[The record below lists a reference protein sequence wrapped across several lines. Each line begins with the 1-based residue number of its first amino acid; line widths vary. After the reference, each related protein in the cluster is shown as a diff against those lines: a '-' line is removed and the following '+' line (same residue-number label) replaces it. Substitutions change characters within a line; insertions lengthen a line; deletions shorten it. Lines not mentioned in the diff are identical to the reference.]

1 MQDIQGA
8 PVLAEGSL
16 ERQSRQEALGRLLP
30 ISIRKHWLGL
40 LGELRLLSVPRSIEK
55 SRLFIVMATVLQIVI
70 ADTAESVLVIQVG
83 SGSRHLVSWLRRK
96 ELNWNQGYHP
106 R

>member
-1 MQDIQGA
+1 
-8 PVLAEGSL
+8 
-16 ERQSRQEALGRLLP
+16 
-30 ISIRKHWLGL
+30 
-40 LGELRLLSVPRSIEK
+40 
-55 SRLFIVMATVLQIVI
+55 MATVLQIVI

>member
-1 MQDIQGA
+1 M
-8 PVLAEGSL
+8 
-16 ERQSRQEALGRLLP
+16 
-30 ISIRKHWLGL
+30 
-40 LGELRLLSVPRSIEK
+40 PRSIEK

-96 ELNWNQGYHP
+96 ELNWDQGYHP